1 MDKFIKVI
9 MASIV
14 ILGVISGIYTSA
26 SAAQI
31 YAQCDTYI
39 NIHQTYDL
47 DSECVGKIYNGNVAE
62 IINEI
67 PNAYLIESGNV
78 RGWVKK
84 DYFSTEAPD
93 DGYTVATVY
102 PEQLNV
108 RSAPSEESDL
118 FGKVYANQQIEAVN
132 YENGWVTL
140 AFEDGTYGYVDANYV
155 GLETYYG
162 TAKTIEQESQHEQVE
177 NIEYNYQNYQ
187 YDVSSNNQFQD
198 YEYDISLNAAA
209 TDYSQQDTSYVE
221 PVSQAP
227 ASSEP
232 APIVEENTTTTETES
247 LTQDNTNATTANTNT
262 TTTNSDG
269 QYLSNYA
276 KQYIGNPYVYGGES
290 LSTGADCSGFTKAV
304 LNANGIQVNGRTA
317 ADQAAGGTKISLS
330 EAQAGDLIYYDNGNG
345 VYHIAIYNGDGTVTH
360 SSNSVSGVKI
370 SDMNYSGNA
379 AGAVRYW

>member
-1 MDKFIKVI
+1 MNKNIRAAAAGIIFLGSVLGS
-9 MASIV
+9 SIST
-14 ILGVISGIYTSA
+14 I
-26 SAAQI
+26 AATV

-108 RSAPSEESDL
+108 RSAPNEESDL

-162 TAKTIEQESQHEQVE
+162 TAKTIEQESQYEQVE

-198 YEYDISLNAAA
+198 YGQDISLNAAA

-221 PVSQAP
+221 PVSQTPAP
-227 ASSEP
+227 SEP

-360 SSNSVSGVKI
+360 SSNSVSGVKV